1 MVMKHFDELMTDP
14 AVKLA
19 EVEVHLAILAG
30 NERLGGRSWVAATS
44 GTTGRHGIILR
55 NLDE

>member
-1 MVMKHFDELMTDP
+1 M
-14 AVKLA
+14 A
-19 EVEVHLAILAG
+19 EVEAHLAILAD
-30 NERLGGRSWVAATS
+30 NERLHGRSWVAATS